1 MPTATIRPIAGR
13 LVAIDLVAR
22 TLRIRVANEDRDFT
36 VLPGTSV
43 HLNGEPVRLRM
54 LQAGDPVEV
63 LVDERGSETISLVV
77 RVTTRRPAGSQLLP
91 AEHASSDR

>member
-1 MPTATIRPIAGR
+1 MPPSTIRPIAGR

-22 TLRIRVANEDRDFT
+22 TLRIRVSNADREFT
-36 VLPGTSV
+36 VLPGTSI

-63 LVDERGSETISLVV
+63 QVDERGSETIPLVV
-77 RVTTRRPAGSQLLP
+77 RVTTRRPTASRLLP
-91 AEHASSDR
+91 TEHASPDR